1 MNTQIRFEIN
11 CALGYKVNGPSDFLF
26 NIEVAQTPHQ
36 TALAS
41 HYSVSNAHNIESFK
55 TKDLHN
61 RFIRFSASS
70 GYVNL
75 DYTASVLV
83 NHHWAAPTMLQ
94 EHAIADLPQETLPY
108 LLPSRYCESDKLFH
122 FANAHFGQL
131 PRGYQRVQA
140 IADWVYA
147 NVRFM
152 PGMSNAMTSA
162 SDTLAAGVGVCRDFA
177 HLTIALLRSLNIPA
191 RFVAGYDYGADPALG
206 PTDFH
211 AYVEAFI
218 GNRWFIF
225 DSTRI
230 CPRNGL
236 VRIGTGFDAAD
247 VAFATIFGPTEFTG
261 MKLDIQPFDKFSQPV
276 TIVDDLTMAISTA
289 STNDTHDE
297 SFATPADAMTL
308 ARNSAAKVAA
318 NSDYASAAVIGRG
331 CANALASPVAMA
343 INN

>member
-1 MNTQIRFEIN
+1 MNTQIRFEIS

-26 NIEVAQTPHQ
+26 NIEVAQTPQQ
-36 TALAS
+36 TALSS

-55 TKDLHN
+55 TKGLPN
-61 RFIRFSASS
+61 QFIRFSASS
-70 GYVNL
+70 GDVNL

-83 NHHWAAPTMLQ
+83 NHYWAAPATLH
-94 EHAIADLPQETLPY
+94 EHAIADLPKETLPY
-108 LLPSRYCESDKLFH
+108 LLPSRYCESDKLFN

-140 IADWVYA
+140 ISDWVYS

-152 PGMSNAMTSA
+152 PGVSNAMTSA
-162 SDTLAAGVGVCRDFA
+162 SDTLATGAGVCRDFA

-191 RFVAGYDYGADPALG
+191 RFVASYDYGADPALG

-211 AYVEAFI
+211 AYVEAFV

-247 VAFATIFGPTEFTG
+247 VAFATIFGPTQFTG
-261 MKLDIQPFDKFSQPV
+261 MKLDIQPFDKFNQPL
-276 TIVDDLTMAISTA
+276 TIVDDLTLAISTA
-289 STNDTHDE
+289 STEDVHDE
-297 SFATPADAMTL
+297 SIATL
-308 ARNSAAKVAA
+308 ANGMNLAKNPAAKVAA
-318 NSDYASAAVIGRG
+318 NSDYVTAPVDASSVAI
-331 CANALASPVAMA
+331 ANCH
-343 INN
+343 

>member
-1 MNTQIRFEIN
+1 MNTQIRFEIS

-26 NIEVAQTPHQ
+26 NIEVAQTPQQ
-36 TALAS
+36 TALVS
-41 HYSVSNAHNIESFK
+41 HYSISNAQNIESFK
-55 TKDLHN
+55 TKDLPN
-61 RFIRFSASS
+61 RFIRFSASP
-70 GYVNL
+70 GNVNL

-83 NHHWAAPTMLQ
+83 GHHWAVPTTLQ

-108 LLPSRYCESDKLFH
+108 LLPSRYCESDKLFN
-122 FANAHFGQL
+122 FANAHFGHL

-140 IADWVYA
+140 ISEWVYS
-147 NVRFM
+147 NVRFT
-152 PGMSNAMTSA
+152 PGASNVLTSA
-162 SDTLAAGVGVCRDFA
+162 SDTLASRAGVCRDFA

-211 AYVEAFI
+211 AYVEAFV

-225 DSTRI
+225 DSTKI

-261 MKLDIQPFDKFSQPV
+261 MKLNIEAFDKFNQPLTV
-276 TIVDDLTMAISTA
+276 VDDFTLAISTA
-289 STNDTHDE
+289 SIDDMRDQ
-297 SFATPADAMTL
+297 SSADFRNAMTPIK
-308 ARNSAAKVAA
+308 NSASKVAA
-318 NSDYASAAVIGRG
+318 NSDYVVAPFVGIGAAHTSG
-331 CANALASPVAMA
+331 VA
-343 INN
+343 ISN